1 MQQDNKDDIC
11 RRRCHHLRVPVFP
24 EEKDTI
30 EQQAKAAGLS
40 VARYLRDVGQGYRI
54 TGIMDYEKV
63 RELARISGDLGR
75 LGGLLKLW
83 LTNDERAAQFGY
95 ETIHAVLSKIE
106 RTQDEMGQ
114 VMMAVVMPRK
124 KL

>member
-1 MQQDNKDDIC
+1 MDKQRITRKGSPPIKVYC
-11 RRRCHHLRVPVFP
+11 LP
-24 EEKDTI
+24 EEREQI
-30 EQQAKAAGLS
+30 ETNARAAGLS
-40 VARYLRDVGQGYRI
+40 VARYLREVGQGYRI
-54 TGIMDYEKV
+54 TGIIDYEKV

-95 ETIHAVLSKIE
+95 ETIHALLSKIE

-124 KL
+124 KP